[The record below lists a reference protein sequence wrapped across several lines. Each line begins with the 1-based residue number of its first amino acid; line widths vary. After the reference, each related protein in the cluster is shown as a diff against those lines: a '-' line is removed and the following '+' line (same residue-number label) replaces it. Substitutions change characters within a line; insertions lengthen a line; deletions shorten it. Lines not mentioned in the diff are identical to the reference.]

1 MMSPELMLFHRD
13 LGVYSD
19 QYLLMY
25 AAAAGVLAIFLWGMV
40 SRIGLWRLG
49 KGRFR
54 DRMDQAGVRIGRLL
68 KGGFG
73 QTAVLRDRLPGWA
86 HITVLAG
93 FIFFT
98 IGTVTIAVD
107 EHLGIPLF
115 RGWIYLAESFL
126 MDLMAFL
133 SLAAVA
139 VLLWRR
145 TVQNP
150 DGLGRGRGDLAVLS
164 LLGFILG
171 SGLVLEG
178 VRMAIKPDPAPFFS
192 PGGAILSGLFA
203 DLDTSVLSGIHA
215 SIWWLHLASAF
226 VLIAVVPW
234 TRMIHVLAAP
244 LNIYFARLD
253 DDGSLVTIDFDTDGP
268 FGTMS
273 IEELHKKQ
281 LLELD
286 ACMECGRCQ
295 RACPAHLSGK
305 SLSPEKIGTDLR
317 SALLAAGK
325 NPGNPV
331 NLVAA
336 ADGDDEGFVL
346 EDSLWSCT
354 TCRACE
360 IQCPVNVEHVRRIID
375 MRRAMVM
382 MESRFPE
389 DVKLAFRNLETSENP
404 WNFPPAQR
412 LEWING
418 LDIPLAEDGGD
429 PITILWAGCVMSLD
443 QDSKQAVRAV
453 AASLKNAGVDFQVL
467 GTQEACCGDPARRLG
482 NEYLFQEIAKKNVEI
497 MKRKRIERIITPCPH
512 CYHTLLNEYSEFG
525 LQAEVVHHS
534 QLIEGRVTGGTGK
547 LLKKHR
553 PEKGRIT
560 FHDPCYL
567 ARYGMGTEHIRHLVY
582 DEAGDSFTDLPRRED
597 KTFCCG
603 SGGGRFWMDD
613 KPETRINAQRC
624 REIIEAGVETVVT
637 ACPYCRIM
645 LRNGLIEECGDTIR
659 VLDLAEFLD
668 DSKMAVHNNGE

>member
-1 MMSPELMLFHRD
+1 M
-13 LGVYSD
+13 
-19 QYLLMY
+19 YL
-25 AAAAGVLAIFLWGMV
+25 AAAVVLAIFLWGIL

-49 KGRFR
+49 TGRFR
-54 DRMDQAGVRIGRLL
+54 DRMDQPGVRIWRLL

-73 QTAVLRDRLPGWA
+73 QNAVLKDRLPGWA
-86 HITVLAG
+86 HIALLAG

-98 IGTVTIAVD
+98 LGTVTIAIE

-115 RGWIYLAESFL
+115 RGRVYLAESFL

-150 DGLGRGRGDLAVLS
+150 DGLGRGRGDLAILS
-164 LLGFILG
+164 LLGFVLG

-178 VRMAIKPDPAPFFS
+178 VRMALKPDPAPIFS
-192 PGGAILSGLFA
+192 PGGAVLSVLLA
-203 DLDTSVLSGIHA
+203 DLDASVLSGLHV

-226 VLIAVVPW
+226 VFIAAAPW

-244 LNIYFARLD
+244 LNLYFTRLD
-253 DDGSLVTIDFDTDGP
+253 DDGSLAAIDFDTDGP

-295 RACPAHLSGK
+295 RECPAHLSGK
-305 SLSPEKIGTDLR
+305 SLSPERVGTDLR
-317 SALLAAGK
+317 NALLEAGN
-325 NPGNPV
+325 NPGSPV

-336 ADGDDEGFVL
+336 DDGDGKGFVS
-346 EDSLWSCT
+346 EDSIWSCT

-360 IQCPVNVEHVRRIID
+360 IQCPVDVEHIRRIVD

-382 MESRFPE
+382 MQSRFPE
-389 DVKLAFRNLETSENP
+389 DVKLTFRNLETSENP

-412 LEWING
+412 LDWISG
-418 LDIPLAEDGGD
+418 LDIPVAEDDGS
-429 PITILWAGCVMSLD
+429 PTTILWAGCIMSLD
-443 QDSKQAVRAV
+443 QDSKPAVRAV
-453 AASLKNAGVDFQVL
+453 AASLKNAGIDFQVL

-482 NEYLFQEIAKKNVEI
+482 NEYLFQEIAKKNVAI
-497 MKRKRIERIITPCPH
+497 LKQKKVERIITPCPH
-512 CYHTLLNEYSEFG
+512 CCHTLLNEYSDFG

-534 QLIEGRVTGGTGK
+534 QLIDKRATESTEK
-547 LLKKHR
+547 LFQKGC
-553 PEKGRIT
+553 PDDKGRTT

-567 ARYGMGTEHIRHLVY
+567 ARYGVGTERIRHLLY
-582 DEAGDSFTDLPRRED
+582 DKAGDSFTDLPRRED

-624 REIIEAGVETVVT
+624 REIIEVGVETVVT

-645 LRNGLIEECGDTIR
+645 LKNGFIEERVDTIR
-659 VLDLAEFLD
+659 VLDLAEYLN
-668 DSKMAVHNNGE
+668 DSEMAVHNNGE